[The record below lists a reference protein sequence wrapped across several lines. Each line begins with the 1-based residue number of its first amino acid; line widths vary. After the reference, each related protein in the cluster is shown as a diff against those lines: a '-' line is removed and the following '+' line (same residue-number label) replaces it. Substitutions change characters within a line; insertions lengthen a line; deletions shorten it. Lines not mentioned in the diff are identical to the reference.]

1 MQLGTCKGG
10 VEAEGSHCRK
20 QGRLALVHPELAITR
35 HLQAPK
41 SMQAQDTAQGHP
53 SVHGMLQARIL
64 EWAAMPSSRGSF
76 PARDGIR
83 LSCGSEGKASACN
96 AGDLGSY
103 PWVGKIPWKRK
114 WQPTLVFL
122 PG

>member
-41 SMQAQDTAQGHP
+41 SVQAQDTAQGQVEQVKQILAFTRNLGIHS
-53 SVHGMLQARIL
+53 SVYIFFTTH
-64 EWAAMPSSRGSF
+64 E
-76 PARDGIR
+76 DKYIR
-83 LSCGSEGKASACN
+83 LAKKFIHIF
-96 AGDLGSY
+96 
-103 PWVGKIPWKRK
+103 P
-114 WQPTLVFL
+114 
-122 PG
+122 

>member
-41 SMQAQDTAQGHP
+41 SMQAQDTAQGQVEQEP
-53 SVHGMLQARIL
+53 TLTFGNAYF
-64 EWAAMPSSRGSF
+64 GSF
-76 PARDGIR
+76 IR
-83 LSCGSEGKASACN
+83 ANSL
-96 AGDLGSY
+96 
-103 PWVGKIPWKRK
+103 RR
-114 WQPTLVFL
+114 
-122 PG
+122 

>member
-41 SMQAQDTAQGHP
+41 SVQAQDTAQGQVEQEP
-53 SVHGMLQARIL
+53 TLTFGNAYF
-64 EWAAMPSSRGSF
+64 GSF
-76 PARDGIR
+76 IR
-83 LSCGSEGKASACN
+83 TNSL
-96 AGDLGSY
+96 
-103 PWVGKIPWKRK
+103 RR
-114 WQPTLVFL
+114 
-122 PG
+122 

>member
-41 SMQAQDTAQGHP
+41 SVQAQDTAQG
-53 SVHGMLQARIL
+53 QAEQEPTL
-64 EWAAMPSSRGSF
+64 TFGNAYFGSF
-76 PARDGIR
+76 IR
-83 LSCGSEGKASACN
+83 TNSL
-96 AGDLGSY
+96 
-103 PWVGKIPWKRK
+103 RR
-114 WQPTLVFL
+114 
-122 PG
+122 

>member
-41 SMQAQDTAQGHP
+41 SVQAQDTAQGQVEQEP
-53 SVHGMLQARIL
+53 TLTFGDAYF
-64 EWAAMPSSRGSF
+64 GSF
-76 PARDGIR
+76 IR
-83 LSCGSEGKASACN
+83 TNSL
-96 AGDLGSY
+96 
-103 PWVGKIPWKRK
+103 RR
-114 WQPTLVFL
+114 
-122 PG
+122 

>member
-41 SMQAQDTAQGHP
+41 SMQAQDTAQGQVEQEP
-53 SVHGMLQARIL
+53 TLTFGNAYF
-64 EWAAMPSSRGSF
+64 GSF
-76 PARDGIR
+76 IR
-83 LSCGSEGKASACN
+83 TNSL
-96 AGDLGSY
+96 
-103 PWVGKIPWKRK
+103 RR
-114 WQPTLVFL
+114 
-122 PG
+122 